1 MKHIAILLIIV
12 FSCFACSRDWN
23 NPFETDS
30 DLSHPPNISGIELVG
45 SQLELSLDYSYS
57 DGCTVLFERKRTTAF
72 EPLLLQKISA
82 SVFAD
87 TTLNMEQNYN
97 LVYRFKIQ
105 KSGYTSNYSNEQT
118 YSYVSNT
125 LNAPTGLSCS
135 SIEMQGVRLSWTD
148 KSSKE
153 TGYRIDKNVNGAGFV
168 EAADLPAN
176 TTTWLDAI
184 PGMPATPQSIIYRI
198 RAYNTSLNSA
208 WAEQNVLYSG
218 LGAPTD
224 LVITD
229 STASHLTIAW
239 TRNSSI
245 ATGYEIERKKDN
257 GDFALLQTVTASVQS
272 YSDVVTEVGTY
283 AYRVRAKKDNIHST
297 YSNEVTA
304 QIHTILPTDG
314 LIAYYPFNGSAN
326 DESGNGRNC
335 ITYGAVL
342 SMDRFGNANSSYEF
356 DGIDDY
362 LSSSSTGLPT
372 AERTTSLWFFANSLL
387 SNPASVLFGYGG
399 NDTFSWT
406 GASWWL
412 YVNSSRIGV
421 ACHCDS
427 PVTPYYTYG
436 YSLLAEWQSLIAK
449 TSSLGTQLYLNGEL
463 VASNGTFVNNTIVTN
478 KNMTIGVC
486 VGGYGEAPFTNP
498 DVTYFHGKIDD
509 VRIYNRALTETEIRA
524 LYHEGGWTGS
534 K

>member
-1 MKHIAILLIIV
+1 MKHFIAIAALLLLTL
-12 FSCFACSRDWN
+12 SCSRDLT
-23 NPFETDS
+23 NPLDTDA
-30 DLSHPPNISGIELVG
+30 DLNHRPLITNIQIINDQLVLRLDFAYSGQVVI
-45 SQLELSLDYSYS
+45 
-57 DGCTVLFERKRTTAF
+57 LFERKLLDAF
-72 EPLLLQKISA
+72 EPIVCQPLTA
-82 SVFAD
+82 STFAD
-87 TTLNMEQNYN
+87 NTLDLELNHE
-97 LVYRFKIQ
+97 LAYRVRISKG
-105 KSGYTSNYSNEQT
+105 GYTTEYSPEKLF
-118 YSYVSNT
+118 SYQST
-125 LNAPTGLSCS
+125 IINAPSGFSTTT
-135 SIEMQGVRLSWTD
+135 IELQGVRMTWQD
-148 KSSKE
+148 NSSIE
-153 TGYRIDKNVNGAGFV
+153 TGYRIENNEDNSGFT
-168 EAADLPAN
+168 ELANLPAN
-176 TTTWLDAI
+176 TSSYLHAI
-184 PGMPATPQSIIYRI
+184 TGMPPTPINLSYRI
-198 RAYNTSLNSA
+198 KSINNTLNSI
-208 WAEQNVLYSG
+208 WVENSVTYSG

-224 LVITD
+224 LAITD

-257 GDFALLQTVTASVQS
+257 GSFALLQTVAASVQS
-272 YSDVVTEVGTY
+272 YSDVITEVGTY

-335 ITYGAVL
+335 TTYGAVL
-342 SMDRFGNANSSYEF
+342 SMDRFGYANTSYEF

-399 NDTFSWT
+399 LDTFSWT
-406 GASWWL
+406 GASWFMF
-412 YVNSSRIGV
+412 VGSSRIGV

-427 PVTPYYTYG
+427 PVTPYYNYG

-449 TSSLGTQLYLNGEL
+449 TSSLGTQVYLNGEL

-486 VGGYGEAPFTNP
+486 VGAYGEAPFTNP

-509 VRIYNRALTETEIRA
+509 VRIYNRALTEAEIQA
-524 LYHEGGWTGS
+524 LYHEGGWTGN
-534 K
+534 